1 MQPEIF
7 LSKFH
12 VTSCHAAR
20 HSAHQ
25 RPKRCRSLVALNV
38 SRWPIWRD
46 DCQCIWEHCPN
57 AAWEKMKYKRF
68 FFSDTQMYGWYLP
81 SSPFPCVCR
90 FYLKFFLPKKSIELG
105 IWQNN
110 ACLKSFLTLRLS
122 ISLTCHWKIHRF
134 CGSYSKIVFFLLIL
148 ERFPDVFVYVFG
160 MTSFFL
166 LRKGWVLYRSQ
177 HPPSRGSNKV

>member
-1 MQPEIF
+1 
-7 LSKFH
+7 
-12 VTSCHAAR
+12 
-20 HSAHQ
+20 
-25 RPKRCRSLVALNV
+25 
-38 SRWPIWRD
+38 
-46 DCQCIWEHCPN
+46 
-57 AAWEKMKYKRF
+57 MKYKRF